1 MNDRIEP
8 TTRAARWALLPA
20 VAAIALFAGLSAAV
34 AADQQASDEA
44 QGYEQGRLVAGVD
57 GGSAHAQAPAP
68 AARHYRH
75 AR

>member
-1 MNDRIEP
+1 MNDRTES
-8 TTRAARWALLPA
+8 TVRAARWALLPA
-20 VAAIALFAGLSAAV
+20 IAAIALFAGMPAAV

-44 QGYEQGRLVAGVD
+44 EGYTLSQDAAGV
-57 GGSAHAQAPAP
+57 GTSARAQAPAP